1 MAQRSH
7 AVLNE
12 GDLTVLAEHE
22 PAISER
28 PPVRDLMIVSTI
40 FTALTPMILL
50 LP

>member
-1 MAQRSH
+1 MTQRSP

-22 PAISER
+22 PAISEWS
-28 PPVRDLMIVSTI
+28 PVRDSMIVSTI
-40 FTALTPMILL
+40 FTALTPVILL

>member
-12 GDLTVLAEHE
+12 GDLTVLVEHE

-40 FTALTPMILL
+40 FTALTPVILL